1 MAEDGGLGPDD
12 AVLVWLARLQQYAG
26 PWWRFGVRYLST
38 HTGVPALVVGAV
50 LVVVGWRILKK
61 GARLAVEVALVCGV
75 LLVLT
80 ELGLIRW

>member
-1 MAEDGGLGPDD
+1 M
-12 AVLVWLARLQQYAG
+12 LVWLARLQQLLVLYAG
-26 PWWRFGVRYLST
+26 PSWRFGVRYVST

-61 GARLAVEVALVCGV
+61 GARLAVEIAVVAGV